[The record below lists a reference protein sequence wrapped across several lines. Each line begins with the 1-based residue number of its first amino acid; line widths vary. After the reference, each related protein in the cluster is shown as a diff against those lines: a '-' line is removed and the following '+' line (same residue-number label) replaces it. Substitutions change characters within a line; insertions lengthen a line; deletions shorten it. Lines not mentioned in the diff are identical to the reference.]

1 MKQIAITRVL
11 LIGAALSI
19 SGCQTMNDINSWIEE
34 NPERVKVAAAGGLG
48 GLFLAGHFTTAVL
61 PAVTTGVAGALIG
74 WQVAD
79 HLYEED
85 KESHAEAIRFA
96 AEGPTGKE
104 FAWNN
109 PEAGNKGAVIATEDI
124 RTTDKGAVCRDVQ
137 ATIVTKDQTLAER
150 TTFCRTKEG
159 VWQLTG

>member
-1 MKQIAITRVL
+1 MKRIAITRVL

-19 SGCQTMNDINSWIEE
+19 SGCQTMNDINSWISE
-34 NPERVKVAAAGGLG
+34 NPERIKVAAAGGLG

-61 PAVTTGVAGALIG
+61 PAVTAGVGGALFG

-85 KESHAEAIRFA
+85 KEAHAEAIRFA

-104 FAWNN
+104 FAWIN
-109 PEAGNKGAVIATEDI
+109 PETGNKGVVIAAEDI
-124 RTTDKGAVCRDVQ
+124 RTTDKGAVCRDVR
-137 ATIVTKDQTLAER
+137 ATIETKDQTLAER
-150 TTFCRTKEG
+150 KTFCRTKEG
-159 VWQLTG
+159 VWQLAR

>member
-1 MKQIAITRVL
+1 M

-19 SGCQTMNDINSWIEE
+19 SGCQTMNDINSWIAE
-34 NPERVKVAAAGGLG
+34 NPERVKVAAVGGLG

-61 PAVTTGVAGALIG
+61 PAVTAGVGGALIG

-85 KESHAEAIRFA
+85 KEAHAKAIRFA

-104 FAWNN
+104 FAWIN
-109 PEAGNKGAVIATEDI
+109 PETGNKGAVVATEDI
-124 RTTDKGAVCRDVQ
+124 WTTENGSVCRDLQ
-137 ATIVTKDQTLAER
+137 AAIAINDQTHAER
-150 TTFCRTKEG
+150 KTVCRTKEG
-159 VWQLTG
+159 VWQPAG

>member
-61 PAVTTGVAGALIG
+61 PAATTGVAGALIG
-74 WQVAD
+74 WQGAD

-85 KESHAEAIRFA
+85 K
-96 AEGPTGKE
+96 
-104 FAWNN
+104 
-109 PEAGNKGAVIATEDI
+109 
-124 RTTDKGAVCRDVQ
+124 
-137 ATIVTKDQTLAER
+137 
-150 TTFCRTKEG
+150 
-159 VWQLTG
+159 